1 MNWIG
6 RSDKPLIAGL
16 TVALLVVFSKQVRGL
31 LDFARDVEQTSG
43 VALLLPLIILTVV
56 FFFQQHGKRQEEKA
70 RAALAEAETREAQE
84 RAAELEQLVV
94 FGQALGRSLDLG
106 AIRDVVLQHLAT
118 LTGTTEAQVV
128 IHRDDGQWQMFVDF
142 AQRDGREVPEALQAL
157 AEREAATFSRASG
170 GQPVEAAGVLWWPMA
185 AGGDLI
191 GFLGVPEAHGRKL
204 GPRDRVQATA
214 ATLLAISL
222 RTARLFGQVK
232 ESSLKDG
239 LTGCF
244 NRTHGLEVIDIELR
258 RARRS
263 RQPLSLIMFDIDRF
277 KTLNDQYGHLCGD
290 RVLATVG
297 QTMRDLLRSS
307 DLKCRYGGEEFLIL
321 LPETPVEGA
330 RRVADTLR
338 RELSDRP
345 VFWQNEPLTI
355 TASFGVAAASTG
367 ETDVSAFISRA
378 DAALYQAKD
387 QGRNRV
393 CLSAQAAVV

>member
-6 RSDKPLIAGL
+6 RSDRPLIAGL
-16 TVALLVVFSKQVRGL
+16 TVALLVVFSRQVRGL
-31 LDFARDVEQTSG
+31 LDFARDVETTSG

-56 FFFQQHGKRQEEKA
+56 FFFQQHGKRQEAKA

-118 LTGTTEAQVV
+118 LTGTREAQVV
-128 IHRDDGQWQMFVDF
+128 IHRDEHWQMFVDL
-142 AQRDGREVPEALQAL
+142 AQRDGREVPEALQQL
-157 AEREAATFSRASG
+157 AERDGATFTRTSG
-170 GQPVEAAGVLWWPMA
+170 EKPVEAAGLMWWPMV
-185 AGGDLI
+185 AGGDLV
-191 GFLGVPEAHGRKL
+191 GFLGVPEAHGRMA
-204 GPRDRVQATA
+204 GPRARVQATA

-244 NRTHGLEVIDIELR
+244 NRTHGVEVIEVELR

-277 KTLNDQYGHLCGD
+277 KGVNDQYGHLCGD
-290 RVLATVG
+290 RVLAAVG

-307 DLKCRYGGEEFLIL
+307 DLKCRYGGEEFLVL

-345 VFWQNEPLTI
+345 VFWHNEPLTI
-355 TASFGVAAASTG
+355 TASFGVAAANAG
-367 ETDVSAFISRA
+367 ETDVMGFVGRA
-378 DAALYQAKD
+378 DAALYQAKE

-393 CLSAQAAVV
+393 CLAAQPALA